1 MKHKILFGVL
11 YVTYSSFLT
20 GNLEINSVTRNPNSL
35 MCQTGFGRVA
45 QTVQQVDQ
53 DAFNRLYN

>member
-20 GNLEINSVTRNPNSL
+20 SNLETNSITKNRNSL

-53 DAFNRLYN
+53 DAFNRLNN